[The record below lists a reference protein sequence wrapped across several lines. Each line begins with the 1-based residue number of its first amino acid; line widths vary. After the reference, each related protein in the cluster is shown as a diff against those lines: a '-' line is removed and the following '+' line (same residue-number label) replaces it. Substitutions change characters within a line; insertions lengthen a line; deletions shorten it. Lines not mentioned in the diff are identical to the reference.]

1 MGENIKGATLDNVTC
16 DVSHGWIE
24 YTKNRFGRVVHKDRL
39 IDDLMLTVFEL
50 EDALE
55 NRDMIQSVAH
65 LTRPRIDEDWP
76 ALVTFSDNQASNHTQ
91 RSQYR
96 RGKLP
101 SVRSL
106 IKWAKAHGLRFVV
119 DADGL
124 RCERVS
130 PPGRA

>member
-1 MGENIKGATLDNVTC
+1 MTPIT
-16 DVSHGWIE
+16 
-24 YTKNRFGRVVHKDRL
+24 
-39 IDDLMLTVFEL
+39 
-50 EDALE
+50 
-55 NRDMIQSVAH
+55 
-65 LTRPRIDEDWP
+65 DWP
-76 ALVTFSDNQASNHTQ
+76 AIVTFSESPASNHTQ

-124 RCERVS
+124 RCERV
-130 PPGRA
+130 